1 MWGQF
6 LRLWDHISLKSLSLY
21 ALKLQYYIKVG
32 RAATEHFNTKLQV
45 LLIFTSVCSSPHPN
59 KLVR

>member
-21 ALKLQYYIKVG
+21 ALKLHYYIKVG
-32 RAATEHFNTKLQV
+32 RGATEHFNTKLQV